1 MMKDLST
8 WASEHNPKL
17 DIDPGHGLL
26 EVFRRHE
33 TQGVAGRRA
42 FLAALTALAA
52 GVPAAAYA
60 IGPTPEQLLD
70 QKDRLYP
77 PQHSWKVMEPVNV
90 HEIQAQAERTLSH
103 ATYDYVTGGAE
114 DERTLRDN
122 VKAYELTRLRQH
134 VGIDVSNIDTSCE
147 ILGQKLAFP
156 IILDPTTKNPV
167 VRDGDKLAAIGAH
180 DAGAMFGVT
189 QALSFIDD
197 LRKMNKVPNWWICQL
212 GHKNK
217 TLAQTWAKQYTD
229 AGASW
234 IGVTVDHEYTPN
246 RDRNI
251 RNRFGD
257 YLSGVLQPGTPNL
270 TWEYLSWIQGA
281 TKLPIIVKGILN
293 GEDAAKAV
301 HYGASAIVVS
311 NHGGR
316 AYDGAVPTLIALPEC
331 VAAVNGKIPVF
342 IDGGVR
348 RGGDVLKAL
357 SLGAKAVLVG
367 RPPAWGVAAFGAVGV
382 QRVMELLA
390 WELKVEMAIAGA
402 PNLAAINRG
411 MVRLPWETYEI

>member
-1 MMKDLST
+1 MMKALST
-8 WASEHNPKL
+8 WKSEKNPSLKV
-17 DIDPGHGLL
+17 DPGFATL
-26 EVFRRHE
+26 ELMRRYE
-33 TQGVAGRRA
+33 TAGKAGRRQ
-42 FLAALTALAA
+42 FLAALTGLAA
-52 GVPAAAYA
+52 GAPAAAYA
-60 IGPTPEQLLD
+60 LGPSGIELYE
-70 QKDRLYP
+70 KGRLYP

-103 ATYDYVTGGAE
+103 ATYDYITGGAE
-114 DERTLRDN
+114 DEHTLRDN
-122 VKAYELTRLRQH
+122 IKAYELTRLRQH
-134 VGIDVSNIDTSCE
+134 VGVDVTNIDTSCE
-147 ILGQKLAFP
+147 ILGQKLAYP
-156 IILDPTTKNPV
+156 IMLDPTTKNPV
-167 VRDGDKLAAIGAH
+167 VRDGDMLAAIGAH
-180 DAGAMFGVT
+180 DANAMFGVT
-189 QALSFIDD
+189 QALSFVDD
-197 LRKMNKVPNWWICQL
+197 LRKMNKMPNWWICQL

-217 TLAQTWAKQYTD
+217 ELAQTWAKQYTD

-234 IGVTVDHEYTPN
+234 IGVTVDHEFTPN

-257 YLSGVLQPGTPNL
+257 YLSGVLQPGTSNL
-270 TWEYLSWIQGA
+270 TWEYIGWLQGA

-293 GEDAAKAV
+293 AEDAAKAV
-301 HYGASAIVVS
+301 KYGASAIVVS

-316 AYDGAVPTLIALPEC
+316 AYDGAVPTLMALPEC

-402 PNLAAINRG
+402 PNLASIHRG